1 MQSLSLFGSPLV
13 TALAR
18 SSFTT
23 PSGLSIPGI
32 LGRCFHEIEEKG
44 LDIEG
49 IFRKSGSSA
58 AVSQLQAQFEENHN
72 PFLVKVP
79 STVSTHSLA
88 ALFKRYLQQLPEPVI
103 PRSYQPLFIEIF
115 DEEKCSK
122 ETLKRRLK
130 EICKT
135 LPHEH
140 LHLLQFLLEVADL
153 IQQHQDKNQMSI
165 ESLAIIF
172 APTCVRIDGVSQLL
186 PDSKQNR
193 STSYSLNNGRSC
205 SNSYTSL
212 PVALNKQQ
220 LFRRAREILLGA
232 VVRKK
237 QQQRGNRNQLVYGN
251 TSASTLLY
259 KPNELMQLEL
269 VKESNTWIRIF
280 EFMMT
285 FPEVF
290 TALTNP
296 LKSQKY
302 VRPVLSTNASAPAA
316 PMATAT
322 AVANQDTKKAPSHIK
337 HHKIDPASLWTS
349 PFTQQ
354 EKKMLIDFSTLEFSE
369 SRDLIKTFENFEL
382 KADHRGKDKD
392 YQQSQPLLLSSSS
405 ATKYVKTL
413 QSWKTREEENPT
425 IVIPQEVIISNKRK
439 TTTSRQNHIEDS
451 NSSRSPSPSLIS
463 NSSRDW
469 IKYTA
474 TASEPN
480 ERNSARQPIF
490 LQQQQ

>member
-1 MQSLSLFGSPLV
+1 MQSPPLFGSTLV

-49 IFRKSGSSA
+49 IFRKSGSAA
-58 AVSQLQAQFEENHN
+58 AVNQLQAQFEENHN
-72 PFLVKVP
+72 PFLIKLP
-79 STVSTHSLA
+79 STLSTHSLA

-103 PRSYQPLFIEIF
+103 PRSYQPLFISIF
-115 DEEKCSK
+115 DEQKCTQ
-122 ETLKRRLK
+122 ETLKRKLK

-140 LHLLQFLLEVADL
+140 LHLLQFLLEVAHS
-153 IQQHQDKNQMSI
+153 IQQHQDKNQMSV

-172 APTCVRIDGVSQLL
+172 APTCVRIDAVSQLL
-186 PDSKQNR
+186 PDPKQNR
-193 STSYSLNNGRSC
+193 SASYSLNSSNRPC
-205 SNSYTSL
+205 SSSYTSL
-212 PVALNKQQ
+212 PLMLNKQQ
-220 LFRRAREILLGA
+220 FFRKARELLLST

-237 QQQRGNRNQLVYGN
+237 QRQQGKRNKLVYG
-251 TSASTLLY
+251 SLSTTKLLY
-259 KPNELMQLEL
+259 KPNELLQLEL

-280 EFMMT
+280 EFMMSY
-285 FPEVF
+285 PEVF
-290 TALTNP
+290 TTLTNP

-302 VRPVLSTNASAPAA
+302 VRPVLAKNTSANTAPTNI
-316 PMATAT
+316 
-322 AVANQDTKKAPSHIK
+322 NDIKKAPAVASHSK
-337 HHKIDPASLWTS
+337 QHKIDPLSLWTS

-354 EKKMLIDFSTLEFSE
+354 EKKMLIDFSTLEFTE
-369 SRDLIKTFENFEL
+369 SYDLIKTFEHFDL
-382 KADHRGKDKD
+382 KLDHHRVANDKD
-392 YQQSQPLLLSSSS
+392 RQQSQPLLMSSSS

-425 IVIPQEVIISNKRK
+425 IVIPQEVIIANKRK
-439 TTTSRQNHIEDS
+439 TL
-451 NSSRSPSPSLIS
+451 SSRNNSQPSSPA
-463 NSSRDW
+463 NSRDW
-469 IKYTA
+469 PKFNPTVIE
-474 TASEPN
+474 SN

-490 LQQQQ
+490 